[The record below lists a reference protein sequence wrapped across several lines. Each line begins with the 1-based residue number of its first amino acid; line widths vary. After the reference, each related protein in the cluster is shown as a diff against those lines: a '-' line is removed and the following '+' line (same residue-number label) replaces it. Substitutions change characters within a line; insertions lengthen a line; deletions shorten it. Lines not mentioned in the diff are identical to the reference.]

1 MEYTENAW
9 TFAGENTTGFDS
21 HVRQS
26 VPLYDKFQ
34 EEITKMSCYFIQD
47 YTNVIDVGTS
57 TGNMIHSIK
66 ESNKRNADFIG
77 IDIEYDMISEC
88 KKRYKDIEFHC
99 MNAINFDFTNT
110 SVITSMLALQFMSIE
125 ERKILLK
132 KINNQLNEGG
142 ALFVVEKVRTPV
154 PFIHDMYNDLYYD
167 FKLQSFTPEEV
178 LLKNQSLRGVM
189 NPLTVQEDIELFK
202 EAGFTKIDIFLKIEN
217 FVGFVIIK

>member
-9 TFAGENTTGFDS
+9 TFAGENTTGFDN

-47 YTNVIDVGTS
+47 YTKVIDVGTS

-88 KKRYKDIEFHC
+88 KKRYENIEFRC
-99 MNAINFDFTNT
+99 INAINFNFTNA
-110 SVITSMLALQFMSIE
+110 SLVTSMLALQFMSLE

-132 KINNQLNEGG
+132 KIFNQLNEGG
-142 ALFVVEKVRTPV
+142 ALFVVEKVRTPF

-167 FKLQSFTPEEV
+167 FKLKSFSPEEV

-189 NPLTVQEDIELFK
+189 NPLTVQEDIKLFK

-217 FVGFVIIK
+217 FVGFVIVK